1 MAPLGESTQ
10 PGEELAHDAAE
21 SAPHDQ
27 RVEHGGGRV
36 RRCVER
42 FDPHHGPP
50 ACRRVKWAVKP
61 WPVNILMNPKE
72 SSKARNEAREG
83 VAWAVVTA
91 T

>member
-42 FDPHHGPP
+42 LDPHHGPP
-50 ACRRVKWAVKP
+50 ACRRGEVGGEAVAGEHHDEPEGVVQDQEMFRK
-61 WPVNILMNPKE
+61 VLLA
-72 SSKARNEAREG
+72 SRREG
-83 VAWAVVTA
+83 A
-91 T
+91 

>member
-36 RRCVER
+36 RRCENVSIR
-42 FDPHHGPP
+42 TTVRPP
-50 ACRRVKWAVKP
+50 AAGVKWAVKP
-61 WPVNILMNPKE
+61 
-72 SSKARNEAREG
+72 
-83 VAWAVVTA
+83 
-91 T
+91 